1 MRRETCR
8 VRLQL
13 RRLSV
18 SKPCAKGLGRTV
30 FIFHDVWDVKSGP
43 QSKNKKTAAPVS
55 LRGDVCFKGVCV
67 FFHFSVSS
75 FAQLITLRGF
85 GPGLHIT

>member
-13 RRLSV
+13 RRLSD
-18 SKPCAKGLGRTV
+18 V
-30 FIFHDVWDVKSGP
+30 FTFHDVWDVKSGP

-55 LRGDVCFKGVCV
+55 VSGDVCFKGVCV